1 MPEAQPQQ
9 GGACSEELGQLTRW
23 AAASGGCTNTPSPLP
38 FPEQARTLRQQSKAK
53 INHRLVLYRLG
64 CFSGETAPS
73 AGDRGTPTAAGCSRC
88 FCPGPPGFLQ
98 ARTEKPA
105 ASSPTRLLMPP
116 TC

>member
-38 FPEQARTLRQQSKAK
+38 FPPQARTLHQQSKAK

-88 FCPGPPGFLQ
+88 F
-98 ARTEKPA
+98 
-105 ASSPTRLLMPP
+105 
-116 TC
+116 